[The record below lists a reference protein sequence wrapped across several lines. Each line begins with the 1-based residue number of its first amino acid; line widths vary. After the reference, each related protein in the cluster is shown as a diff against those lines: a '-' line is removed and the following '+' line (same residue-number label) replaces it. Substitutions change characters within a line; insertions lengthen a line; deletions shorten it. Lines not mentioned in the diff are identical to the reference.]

1 MTTQARLLAL
11 ARANSMV
18 LILLVMVVVA
28 TIVSEGIFL
37 QPSNLTTVLFQASVL
52 GVLAVGQ
59 AIVILAG
66 GLDLSIGIIALLAA
80 VIAGS
85 MSDPTQDVIPRLPL
99 LLAIPVALM
108 VSTLFGVVNGAFAA
122 FTRMPMFIVTLATS
136 LAGGSIILL
145 IGGGN
150 AVEPGDPFWIDFGR
164 ATLASIPLPVFVW
177 VGVVIAAAL
186 WLRYTSSGR
195 QSLFVGSAP
204 LASQFAGVPVVRVR
218 FLVYSMSGLL
228 GGIAGLLF
236 LARTASIV
244 PGSQGADLV
253 LNTIAAVVIGG
264 ISLRGGQGRIIDA
277 VVGVLVLATLTN
289 MLALALIQPRSQS
302 LFIGIAILL
311 AALVNVRVAGQRS
324 GATA

>member
-1 MTTQARLLAL
+1 MI
-11 ARANSMV
+11 V
-18 LILLVMVVVA
+18 ILLVMVVVA
-28 TIVSEGIFL
+28 TILSGGIFL

-52 GVLAVGQ
+52 GVLAIGQ
-59 AIVILAG
+59 AIVILSG
-66 GLDLSIGIIALLAA
+66 GLDLSVGAIALLSA

-99 LLAIPVALM
+99 LGAIPIALLAC
-108 VSTLFGVVNGAFAA
+108 TAFGAVNGAFAA

-136 LAGGSIILL
+136 LAGASLILL

-164 ATLASIPLPVFVW
+164 STIASVPFPVFVW
-177 VGVVIAAAL
+177 AGVAIVAAL
-186 WLRYTSSGR
+186 WLKYTASGR

-204 LASQFAGVPVVRVR
+204 LASRFAGVPVVRTR
-218 FLVYSMSGLL
+218 FLTYSLSGLL

-277 VVGVLVLATLTN
+277 VIGVLVLATLTN
-289 MLALALIQPRSQS
+289 VLALMLVQPRSQS
-302 LFIGIAILL
+302 LFIGVAILL
-311 AALVNVRVAGQRS
+311 AALINVRVAGQRS